1 MIELHLPWLEMAI
14 LLPAIGGLWV
24 SRITQPDRVRII
36 SLTISAL
43 SLACT
48 LGAWLDYGWLHVI
61 AYDHLSV
68 HDHWDVLT
76 RLTGQEIFAIDE
88 LSSPLLPLVAL
99 LFFLTQLATTRGKAR
114 RFSFAW
120 ALLGQATMLAT
131 FSCVSPWG
139 IIAFLTVGTLPP
151 WLELRSRQRP
161 TRVYVLHMGLFVFLL
176 ILGWALIDNVA
187 TGPLRTLGMVCLVVA
202 VLIRCGAAPLHCWI
216 TDLFEHAT
224 FGNSLLFVTPMVGA
238 YAAMRLVLPVVP
250 DTAVHTIS
258 IISLVTALYAAGMA
272 LVQREARRFFCFLFL
287 SHSSLVLVGLETATE
302 LGLAAALLVW
312 VSVSISLTG
321 FGLTL
326 RSVEARTGRLL
337 LTEYRGL
344 ADQIPQLAA
353 CFLLTGLASVG
364 FPGTSGFIA
373 TELLVEAA
381 IDRSSLY
388 GVIVVL
394 AAALNGIAVLHVYFR
409 VFTGTRHHATVSL
422 RGRVTEQ
429 VAVLTLFVLIIAG
442 GVMPQPGVASRYNA
456 ASALLKLR
464 DHRLKHHA
472 DEPSKAHGAAHDTL
486 PAAH

>member
-1 MIELHLPWLEMAI
+1 MIELHLPWLELAI
-14 LLPAIGGLWV
+14 LLPVIGGLWV
-24 SRITQPDRVRII
+24 SQLVESGRVRRI
-36 SLTISAL
+36 SLAVSAM

-48 LGAWLDYGWLHVI
+48 IGAWMDFGFLHVFR
-61 AYDHLSV
+61 A
-68 HDHWDVLT
+68 HDHWDMFT
-76 RLTGQEIFAIDE
+76 WLTGREFFVIDE
-88 LSSPLLPLVAL
+88 LSAPLLPLVAL

-120 ALLGQATMLAT
+120 ALIGQAMMLAT
-131 FSCVSPWG
+131 FSCISPWG
-139 IIAFLTVGTLPP
+139 IVVFLALGTLPP
-151 WLELRSRQRP
+151 WFELRSRRKP
-161 TRVYVLHMGLFVFLL
+161 TRVYVAHMGLFVGLL
-176 ILGWALIDNVA
+176 ILGWTLLSTQA
-187 TGPLRTLGMVCLVVA
+187 TGTLRSVGMVCLVAA
-202 VLIRCGAAPLHCWI
+202 VLIRSGAAPLHCWM

-250 DTAVHTIS
+250 DAALHTIS
-258 IISLVTALYAAGMA
+258 ILSLATAIYAAGMS
-272 LVQREARRFFCFLFL
+272 LVQREARRFFAFLFL

-312 VSVSISLTG
+312 VSASVSLTG

-344 ADQIPQLAA
+344 ADQMPQLAA

-381 IDRSSLY
+381 IDRSPLY
-388 GVIVVL
+388 GVVVVL
-394 AAALNGIAVLHVYFR
+394 AAALNGIAVLFAYFR
-409 VFTGTRHHATVSL
+409 VFTGARHQAAISL
-422 RGRVTEQ
+422 RTRLAEQ

-442 GVMPQPGVASRYNA
+442 GLMPQPGVASRYNA
-456 ASALLKLR
+456 AAALLKQR
-464 DHRLKHHA
+464 DQQLGDVEATKQPGRATSLSDAHA
-472 DEPSKAHGAAHDTL
+472 Q
-486 PAAH
+486 

>member
-1 MIELHLPWLEMAI
+1 MNELHYPWVELAIVLPV
-14 LLPAIGGLWV
+14 IGGLWGL
-24 SRITQPDRVRII
+24 RMPEPDRVRRISLII
-36 SLTISAL
+36 SGA

-48 LGAWLDYGWLHVI
+48 VGAWRDFI
-61 AYDHLSV
+61 ALGV
-68 HDHWDVLT
+68 TQAHDRWDVARWLM
-76 RLTGQEIFAIDE
+76 RDYFFAVDQF
-88 LSSPLLPLVAL
+88 SAPLLPLVAL

-131 FSCVSPWG
+131 FSCIKPWG
-139 IIAFLTVGTLPP
+139 IIAFLIIGTLPP
-151 WLELRSRQRP
+151 WLELRWRKRP
-161 TRVYVLHMGLFVFLL
+161 TRVYVAHMGLFVVLMIAGWSL
-176 ILGWALIDNVA
+176 ISSYSG
-187 TGPLRTLGMVCLVVA
+187 GPWRSLGMVLMVAA
-202 VLIRCGAAPLHCWI
+202 VLIRSGAAPLHCWM

-238 YAAMRLVLPVVP
+238 YAAMRLVFPIVP
-250 DTAVHTIS
+250 DSALF
-258 IISLVTALYAAGMA
+258 IISLVSLATAVYAACMS

-344 ADQIPQLAA
+344 GDQIPQLAA

-381 IDRSSLY
+381 IERSSLY
-388 GVIVVL
+388 GVAVVM
-394 AAALNGIAVLHVYFR
+394 AAALNGIAVLLVYFH
-409 VFTGTRHHATVSL
+409 VFTGTRHHATISL
-422 RGRVTEQ
+422 RGRLPEQ
-429 VAVLTLFVLIIAG
+429 IAVLTLFALIIAG
-442 GVMPQPGVASRYNA
+442 GLLPQPGVASRYRA
-456 ASALLKLR
+456 AATLLRQRDRQQTPALPPPPEIGLSAGTR
-464 DHRLKHHA
+464 
-472 DEPSKAHGAAHDTL
+472 
-486 PAAH
+486 

>member
-1 MIELHLPWLEMAI
+1 MIELHLPWLELAI

-24 SRITQPDRVRII
+24 SQLPEPDRVRRI
-36 SLTISAL
+36 SLVISAM
-43 SLACT
+43 SLACAV
-48 LGAWLDYGWLHVI
+48 GAWLDFGLLHVFT
-61 AYDHLSV
+61 A
-68 HDHWDVLT
+68 HDHWDMFAS
-76 RLTGQEIFAIDE
+76 LTGQEFFVIDE
-88 LSSPLLPLVAL
+88 LSAPLLPLVAL

-131 FSCVSPWG
+131 FSCISPWG
-139 IIAFLTVGTLPP
+139 IIAFLTIGTLPP
-151 WLELRSRQRP
+151 WLELRWRRRP
-161 TRVYVLHMGLFVFLL
+161 TRVYVVHMALFVFLL
-176 ILGWALIDNVA
+176 IVGWSLVSSYGE
-187 TGPLRTLGMVCLVVA
+187 GPMRVVGMVCLVAA
-202 VLIRCGAAPLHCWI
+202 VLIRSGAAPLHCWM

-250 DTAVHTIS
+250 DAGLHTIS
-258 IISLVTALYAAGMA
+258 ILSLATALYAAGMS
-272 LVQREARRFFCFLFL
+272 LVQREARRFFCFIFL

-344 ADQIPQLAA
+344 ADQMPQLAA

-394 AAALNGIAVLHVYFR
+394 AAALNGIAVLYVYFR
-409 VFTGTRHHATVSL
+409 VFTGTRHQATISL
-422 RGRVTEQ
+422 RARMHEQ
-429 VAVLTLFVLIIAG
+429 VAVLTLFILIIAG
-442 GVMPQPGVASRYNA
+442 GLVPQPGVVSRYNA
-456 ASALLKLR
+456 AAALLKQR
-464 DHRLKHHA
+464 QGRLKENA
-472 DEPSKAHGAAHDTL
+472 PAQEQP
-486 PAAH
+486 PAAVESQAH

>member
-1 MIELHLPWLEMAI
+1 MIELHLPWLELAI
-14 LLPAIGGLWV
+14 LLPLVGALWV
-24 SRITQPDRVRII
+24 SRVPEADRVRQI
-36 SLTISAL
+36 SLAISFL
-43 SLACT
+43 SLICT
-48 LGAWLDYGWLHVI
+48 LGAWIDFGFLHVFV
-61 AYDHLSV
+61 A
-68 HDHWDVLT
+68 HDHWDMFAS
-76 RLTGQEIFAIDE
+76 LTGKEFFVIDE
-88 LSSPLLPLVAL
+88 FSSPLLPLVAL

-131 FSCVSPWG
+131 FSCIAPWG
-139 IIAFLTVGTLPP
+139 IIAFLTIGTLPP
-151 WLELRSRQRP
+151 WLELRWRSKP
-161 TRVYVLHMGLFVFLL
+161 TRVYEIHMGLFIVLL
-176 ILGWALIDNVA
+176 IFGWSLIVSYDH
-187 TGPLRTLGMVCLVVA
+187 GPWRTLGMVCLVAA
-202 VLIRCGAAPLHCWI
+202 VLIRSGVAPLHCWM

-238 YAAMRLVLPVVP
+238 YAAMRLVLPIVP
-250 DTAVHTIS
+250 DAALHTIS
-258 IISLVTALYAAGMA
+258 ILSLATALYAAGMS
-272 LVQREARRFFCFLFL
+272 LVQREARRFFCFIFL

-344 ADQIPQLAA
+344 GDQVPQLAA

-373 TELLVEAA
+373 TELLIEAA

-394 AAALNGIAVLHVYFR
+394 AAALNGIAVLFVYFR
-409 VFTGTRHHATVSL
+409 VFTGTRHQATVSL
-422 RGRVTEQ
+422 RGRLPEQ
-429 VAVLTLFVLIIAG
+429 IAVLTLFVLIIVG
-442 GVMPQPGVASRYNA
+442 GLIPQPGVASRYNA
-456 ASALLKLR
+456 ASALLKQR
-464 DHRLKHHA
+464 
-472 DEPSKAHGAAHDTL
+472 SVQMAA
-486 PAAH
+486 AAQQQN